1 MIGQIRRI
9 DSLQIQCTVQ
19 NQIVIW
25 LETIGDDHK
34 ANDLLPE
41 CILLKVAGGVIWP
54 NEISLPCSS
63 LDLIPD
69 FELLPQ
75 ELKLMILSLLSL
87 V

>member
-1 MIGQIRRI
+1 MHCAESNRHMAR
-9 DSLQIQCTVQ
+9 
-19 NQIVIW
+19 NYW
-25 LETIGDDHK
+25 DDQK
-34 ANDLLPE
+34 ADDLLPE

-75 ELKLMILSLLSL
+75 ELKLVILSLVSL